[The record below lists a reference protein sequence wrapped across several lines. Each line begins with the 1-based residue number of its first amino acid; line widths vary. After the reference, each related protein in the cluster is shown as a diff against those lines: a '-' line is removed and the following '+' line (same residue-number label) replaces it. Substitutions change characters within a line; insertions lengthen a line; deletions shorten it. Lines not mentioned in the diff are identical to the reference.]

1 MLKELFKR
9 IYGGGSGLNR
19 SPRKAHEIIDE
30 EILLAMKSINGE
42 FKKDSLL
49 IEIEEERLKIDLELS
64 IFLKNYEDGEIS
76 NSVVD
81 ETVNKLTQKYQDLE
95 SKVDEL
101 NDIRAEIKGLDS
113 KSKEK
118 EKEFEHELKKLK
130 VRSIYEMEKGYY

>member
-30 EILLAMKSINGE
+30 EILLAMKSINEE

-130 VRSIYEMEKGYY
+130 VRSIYEMEKGY

>member
-64 IFLKNYEDGEIS
+64 IFLKSYEDGEIS